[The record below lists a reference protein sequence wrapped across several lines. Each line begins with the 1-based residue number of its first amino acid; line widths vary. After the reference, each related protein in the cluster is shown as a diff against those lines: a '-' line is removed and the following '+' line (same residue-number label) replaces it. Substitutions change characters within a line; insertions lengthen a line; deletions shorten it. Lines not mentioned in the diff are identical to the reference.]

1 MKAVQRN
8 NSSILEK
15 MLGPQQP
22 DKSQIAGTEDN
33 FKRWNLRQPV

>member
-8 NSSILEK
+8 SSSVLEK

-22 DKSQIAGTEDN
+22 DKSQIADTEDN
-33 FKRWNLRQPV
+33 FRRWDLRQPV